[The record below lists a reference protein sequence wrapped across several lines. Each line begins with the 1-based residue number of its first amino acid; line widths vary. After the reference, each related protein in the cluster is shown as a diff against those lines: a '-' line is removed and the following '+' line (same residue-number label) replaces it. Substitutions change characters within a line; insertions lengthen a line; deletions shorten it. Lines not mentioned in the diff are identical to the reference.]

1 MTIKEI
7 AQLAGV
13 SSAAVSRYLNGGY
26 ISEEKKEKIRKV
38 VEETGYQPS
47 AQARMLRTKRACLV
61 GVVVPKINSES
72 ISRVTAGIEQ
82 VLSRRGYQMLLAST
96 DNEPGKEIT
105 YLKLFENYPVDGI
118 ILIGTVITAEH
129 RRFLKESKVPVVV
142 VGQYTKYANCIY
154 HDDYGAGKAMGKTVA
169 ALVARMQKRSGE
181 QAAEQDGKVAYIGVT
196 REDKAVGVSREEGFR
211 AGLRAAGVEL
221 EEAYTRKA
229 EFTMDS
235 GYHAV
240 LDLLGAHPDIQ
251 IISCATDTIAAG
263 AIEALLAYRKEQVPR
278 AAAASG
284 ARMQYILDSS
294 GIRVTGFGDNQFL
307 KAVTGGIPTVHFG
320 YKTSG
325 IRGAELLLDVIERGE
340 KIPIEMKLGFRLV
353 NEEEVDGDA
362 S

>member
-26 ISEEKKEKIRKV
+26 VSEEKKEQIRKV
-38 VEETGYQPS
+38 IEETGYQPS
-47 AQARMLRTKRACLV
+47 AQARILRTKKACLV

-96 DNEPGKEIT
+96 DNDPGKEIT

-118 ILIGTVITAEH
+118 ILIGTVITTGH
-129 RRFLKESKVPVVV
+129 KKFLKDSKVPVVV

-154 HDDYGAGKAMGKTVA
+154 HDDYGAGKAMDRLVA
-169 ALVARMQKRSGE
+169 AELKKAWKETGE
-181 QAAEQDGKVAYIGVT
+181 SRGKIAYIGVT
-196 REDKAVGVSREEGFR
+196 KEDKAVGVSREDGFR
-211 AGLRAAGVEL
+211 SGLKSEGMLL
-221 EEAYTRKA
+221 EPDYVKTV

-235 GYHAV
+235 GYHAA
-240 LDLLGAHPDIQ
+240 LELLEQKQDIR

-263 AIEALLAYRKEQVPR
+263 AIEAILVYSRQNVPR
-278 AAAASG
+278 SAADSG
-284 ARMQYILDSS
+284 TRMQYVLNHS

-340 KIPIEMKLGFRLV
+340 KIPIEMKLGFRL
-353 NEEEVDGDA
+353 EEPQEREKR
-362 S
+362 